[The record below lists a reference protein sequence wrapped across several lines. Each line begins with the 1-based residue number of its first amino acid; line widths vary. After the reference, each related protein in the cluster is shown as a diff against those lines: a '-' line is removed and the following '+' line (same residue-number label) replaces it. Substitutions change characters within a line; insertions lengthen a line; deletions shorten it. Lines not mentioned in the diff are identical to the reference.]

1 MRAIG
6 KAAAVTAMAV
16 ALLVAGAVAFARGTG
31 DAVDPAARGSSSSAL
46 LLPTPNAGSLDDAIA
61 SLQQRL
67 REIPDDWRGFAQL
80 GLAYVARARVTA
92 DPSWYPK
99 AEGVLRRS
107 LRLHPDGNVDGALG
121 IGALDLARHDFA
133 AALRQGRRAASLDPY
148 DADAYGVIGDALLEL
163 GRYDRA
169 FESFQTMVDKRPDLA
184 SYARVAYARE
194 LLGDVSGAERAMQMA
209 FDAAGTPSDS
219 AWTAYQLG
227 ELAFGSGDIGSAGGW
242 YGRGLDL
249 DPAYVPNLAGLAKVA
264 WARGDDELAI
274 ARFTEVVARYPSAE
288 FVVALAD
295 LYRATGRPVLADQQE
310 AVVAAMHDLATASGV
325 NGDLELALF
334 DADHGDP
341 EGALAAARAEWARR
355 RSVHVADA
363 YAWALYANGR
373 YRRASAFAERALAL
387 GTRNALFLFHAGM
400 IRLELGDEAGA
411 RRYLSR
417 ALATNPNFSIL
428 HADDSARILS
438 RLGTATP
445 EAGR

>member
-6 KAAAVTAMAV
+6 KATAVTAMAV
-16 ALLVAGAVAFARGTG
+16 ALLVAGAVVFVRGTG
-31 DAVDPAARGSSSSAL
+31 DALDPATRHPSSSAL
-46 LLPTPNAGSLDDAIA
+46 LLPTPNAGSLEGAIA

-67 REIPDDWRGFAQL
+67 REIPDDWRGLAQL
-80 GLAYVARARVTA
+80 GLAYVAQARVTA
-92 DPSWYPK
+92 DASWYPK
-99 AEGVLRRS
+99 AGAALRRS
-107 LRLHPDGNVDGALG
+107 LRLQPDENVDGALG
-121 IGALDLARHDFA
+121 IGTLDLARHDFA
-133 AALRQGRRAASLDPY
+133 AALRQGRRASELDPY
-148 DADAYGVIGDALLEL
+148 SADAYGVIGDALLEL

-169 FESFQTMVDKRPDLA
+169 FESFQTMVDTRPDLA

-194 LLGDVSGAERAMQMA
+194 LIGDVSRAERAMRMA
-209 FDAAGTPSDS
+209 FDAAGSPSDS

-227 ELAFGSGDIGSAGGW
+227 ELAFGSGDVGSARGW
-242 YGRGLDL
+242 YARGLDL

-274 ARFTEVVARYPSAE
+274 ARLTEVVARYPSAE

-295 LYRATGRPVLADQQE
+295 LYRTTGRPALAEQQE
-310 AVVAAMHDLATASGV
+310 AVVAAMHDLATANGV
-325 NGDLELALF
+325 NVDLELALF
-334 DADHGDP
+334 DADHGEPD
-341 EGALAAARAEWARR
+341 GALTAARAEWARR

-373 YRRASAFAERALAL
+373 YRRASAFAERALSL

-400 IRLELGDEAGA
+400 IRLGLGDEAGA

-428 HADDSARILS
+428 YADDAKRILA
-438 RLGTATP
+438 RLVAATP
-445 EAGR
+445 EPGR

>member
-6 KAAAVTAMAV
+6 RATAATAMAV
-16 ALLVAGAVAFARGTG
+16 ALLVAGAVVFVRGSG
-31 DAVDPAARGSSSSAL
+31 DALDPATRHPSSSAL
-46 LLPTPNAGSLDDAIA
+46 LLPTPNAGSLEGAIA

-67 REIPDDWRGFAQL
+67 REIPDDSRGFAQL
-80 GLAYVARARVTA
+80 GLAYVAQARVTA

-99 AEGVLRRS
+99 AEAVLRRS
-107 LRLHPDGNVDGALG
+107 LRLQPDENIDGALG

-133 AALRQGRRAASLDPY
+133 AALRQGRRASELDPY
-148 DADAYGVIGDALLEL
+148 SADAYGVIGDALLEL

-169 FESFQTMVDKRPDLA
+169 FDAFQTMVDTRPDLA

-194 LLGDVSGAERAMQMA
+194 LIGDVSGAERVMRMA
-209 FDAAGTPSDS
+209 FDAAGSPSDS

-227 ELAFGSGDIGSAGGW
+227 ELAFGSGDVGSARGW
-242 YGRGLDL
+242 YARGLDL

-264 WARGDDELAI
+264 RANGDDELAI
-274 ARFTEVVARYPSAE
+274 ARLTEVVARYPSAE

-295 LYRATGRPVLADQQE
+295 MYRATGRPALAEQQE
-310 AVVAAMHDLATASGV
+310 AVVAAMHDLATANGV
-325 NGDLELALF
+325 NVDLELALF
-334 DADHGDP
+334 DADHGEPD
-341 EGALAAARAEWARR
+341 GALAAARAEWVRR

-363 YAWALYANGR
+363 FAWALYANGR
-373 YRRASAFAERALAL
+373 YRRASAFAERALSL

-417 ALATNPNFSIL
+417 ALATNQNFSIL
-428 HADDSARILS
+428 YADDAARILS
-438 RLGTATP
+438 RLVAAMP
-445 EAGR
+445 EPGR

>member
-16 ALLVAGAVAFARGTG
+16 ALLVAGAAVFVRGTG
-31 DAVDPAARGSSSSAL
+31 VAVDPAARRTSSSAL
-46 LLPTPNAGSLDDAIA
+46 LLPTANAGSLDGGIA

-80 GLAYVARARVTA
+80 GLAYVAQARVTA

-107 LRLHPDGNVDGALG
+107 LRLQPDENVDGALG

-133 AALRQGRRAASLDPY
+133 AALREGRRASDLNPY
-148 DADAYGVIGDALLEL
+148 SADAYGVIGDALLEL

-169 FESFQTMVDKRPDLA
+169 FEALQTMVDTRPDLA

-194 LLGDVSGAERAMQMA
+194 LVGDVPGAERAMRLA

-219 AWTAYQLG
+219 AWTTYQLG
-227 ELAFGSGDIGSAGGW
+227 ELAFGSGDVGSARAW
-242 YGRGLDL
+242 YARGLDL

-274 ARFTEVVARYPSAE
+274 ARLTEVVARYPSAE
-288 FVVALAD
+288 FVGALAD
-295 LYRATGRPVLADQQE
+295 LYRATGKPALADRQE
-310 AVVAAMHDLATASGV
+310 AVVAAMHDLATANGV
-325 NGDLELALF
+325 NVDLELALF

-355 RSVHVADA
+355 QSVHVADA

-373 YRRASAFAERALAL
+373 YQRASTFAERALAL
-387 GTRNALFLFHAGM
+387 GTRSALFLFHAGM
-400 IRLELGDEAGA
+400 IRLELGDEVGA
-411 RRYLSR
+411 RRYLSD
-417 ALATNPNFSIL
+417 AVATNPNFSIL
-428 HADDSARILS
+428 HAADAARVLA
-438 RLGTATP
+438 RLET
-445 EAGR
+445 GR

>member
-6 KAAAVTAMAV
+6 RAAAVTAMAV
-16 ALLVAGAVAFARGTG
+16 ALLVAGAAVFVRGTG
-31 DAVDPAARGSSSSAL
+31 VAVDPAARRTSSSAL
-46 LLPTPNAGSLDDAIA
+46 LLPTANAGSLDGEIA

-80 GLAYVARARVTA
+80 GLAYVAQARVTA

-107 LRLHPDGNVDGALG
+107 LRLHPDENVDGALG

-133 AALRQGRRAASLDPY
+133 TALREGRRASELDPY
-148 DADAYGVIGDALLEL
+148 SADAYGVIGDALLEL

-169 FESFQTMVDKRPDLA
+169 FEAFQTMVDTRPDLA
-184 SYARVAYARE
+184 SYARVGYARE
-194 LLGDVSGAERAMQMA
+194 LVGDVSGAGRAMRMA

-227 ELAFGSGDIGSAGGW
+227 ELAFGSGDVGSARAW
-242 YGRGLDL
+242 YTRGLAL

-295 LYRATGRPVLADQQE
+295 LYRASGQPALADRQE
-310 AVVAAMHDLATASGV
+310 AVVAAMHDLATANGV
-325 NGDLELALF
+325 NVDLELALF

-355 RSVHVADA
+355 QSVHVADA

-373 YRRASAFAERALAL
+373 YQRASTFAERALAL
-387 GTRNALFLFHAGM
+387 GTRSALFLFHAGM
-400 IRLELGDEAGA
+400 IRLELGDEVGA
-411 RRYLSR
+411 RRYLSD
-417 ALATNPNFSIL
+417 AVATNPNFSIL
-428 HADDSARILS
+428 HADDAARVLA
-438 RLGTATP
+438 RLET
-445 EAGR
+445 GR

>member
-1 MRAIG
+1 MRAIR

-16 ALLVAGAVAFARGTG
+16 ALLVAGATGFVRGTG
-31 DAVDPAARGSSSSAL
+31 VAVDPVARHTSSSAL
-46 LLPTPNAGSLDDAIA
+46 LLPTANAGSLDGEIA

-67 REIPDDWRGFAQL
+67 RAIPDDWRGFAQL
-80 GLAYVARARVTA
+80 GLAYVAQARVTA

-107 LRLHPDGNVDGALG
+107 LRLHPHENVAGALG

-133 AALRQGRRAASLDPY
+133 AALRQGRRASDLNPY
-148 DADAYGVIGDALLEL
+148 SADAYGVVGDALLEL

-169 FESFQTMVDKRPDLA
+169 FEAFQTMVDTRPDLA

-194 LLGDVSGAERAMQMA
+194 LLGDVPGAERAMRMA
-209 FDAAGTPSDS
+209 FDAAATPSDS

-227 ELAFGSGDIGSAGGW
+227 ELTFGSGDVGSARGW
-242 YGRGLDL
+242 YARGLDL

-274 ARFTEVVARYPSAE
+274 GRLTEVVARYPSAE
-288 FVVALAD
+288 FVGVLAD
-295 LYRATGRPVLADQQE
+295 LYRATGKPALADRQE
-310 AVVAAMHDLATASGV
+310 AVVAAMHDLATANGV
-325 NGDLELALF
+325 NVDLELALF

-355 RSVHVADA
+355 QSVHVADA

-373 YRRASAFAERALAL
+373 YRRASTFAERALAL
-387 GTRNALFLFHAGM
+387 GTRSALFLFHAGM
-400 IRLELGDEAGA
+400 IRLELGDEVGA
-411 RRYLSR
+411 RRYLSD
-417 ALATNPNFSIL
+417 AVATNPNFSIL
-428 HADDSARILS
+428 HAADAARVL
-438 RLGTATP
+438 ATL
-445 EAGR
+445 ETGR

>member
-16 ALLVAGAVAFARGTG
+16 ALLVAGGAVFVRGTG
-31 DAVDPAARGSSSSAL
+31 VAVDPAARRTSSSAL
-46 LLPTPNAGSLDDAIA
+46 LLPSANAGSLDGEIA

-80 GLAYVARARVTA
+80 GLAYVAQARVTA

-99 AEGVLRRS
+99 TEGVLRRS
-107 LRLHPDGNVDGALG
+107 LRLQPDENVDGALG

-133 AALRQGRRAASLDPY
+133 AALREGRRASDLNPY
-148 DADAYGVIGDALLEL
+148 SADAYGVIGDALLEL

-169 FESFQTMVDKRPDLA
+169 FEAFQTMVDTRPDLA

-194 LLGDVSGAERAMQMA
+194 LVGDVPGAERAMRMA

-227 ELAFGSGDIGSAGGW
+227 ELAFGSGDVDSARGW
-242 YGRGLDL
+242 YARGLDL
-249 DPAYVPNLAGLAKVA
+249 DPAYAPNLAGLAKVA

-288 FVVALAD
+288 FVGALAD
-295 LYRATGRPVLADQQE
+295 LYRVSGKPALADRQE
-310 AVVAAMHDLATASGV
+310 AVVAAMHDLATANGV
-325 NGDLELALF
+325 NVDLELALF

-355 RSVHVADA
+355 QSVHVADA

-373 YRRASAFAERALAL
+373 YRRASTFAERALAL
-387 GTRNALFLFHAGM
+387 GTRSALILFHAGM
-400 IRLELGDEAGA
+400 IRLELGDEVGA
-411 RRYLSR
+411 RRYLSD
-417 ALATNPNFSIL
+417 AVATNPNFSIL
-428 HADDSARILS
+428 HAADAERVLARLE
-438 RLGTATP
+438 T
-445 EAGR
+445 GR

>member
-1 MRAIG
+1 MRALG
-6 KAAAVTAMAV
+6 KAAAVTVMAV
-16 ALLVAGAVAFARGTG
+16 ALLVAGAVVFVRGTG
-31 DAVDPAARGSSSSAL
+31 EAVDPAARPPSSSAL
-46 LLPTPNAGSLDDAIA
+46 LLPTPNAGSLDGAIA

-80 GLAYVARARVTA
+80 GLAYVARGRVTA

-107 LRLHPDGNVDGALG
+107 LRLHPGENADGALG
-121 IGALDLARHDFA
+121 IGVLDLARHDFA
-133 AALRQGRRAASLDPY
+133 DALRQGRRAASLDPH

-169 FESFQTMVDKRPDLA
+169 FEAFQTMVDTRPDLA

-194 LLGDVSGAERAMQMA
+194 LLGDVSGAERAMRMA

-227 ELAFGSGDIGSAGGW
+227 ELAFGSGDVRSARGW
-242 YGRGLDL
+242 YARGLDL

-274 ARFTEVVARYPSAE
+274 ARLTEVVARYPSAE

-310 AVVAAMHDLATASGV
+310 AVVAAMHDLATTNGV
-325 NGDLELALF
+325 NVDLELALF

-387 GTRNALFLFHAGM
+387 GTRNAPFLFHAGM
-400 IRLELGDEAGA
+400 IRFELGDEAGA

-428 HADDSARILS
+428 HADDASRILS
-438 RLGTATP
+438 RLATMTQ
-445 EAGR
+445 ETG

>member
-6 KAAAVTAMAV
+6 RAAAVTAMAV
-16 ALLVAGAVAFARGTG
+16 ALLVAGAAVFVRGTG
-31 DAVDPAARGSSSSAL
+31 VAVDPAARRTSSSAL
-46 LLPTPNAGSLDDAIA
+46 LLPTANAGSLDGEIA

-80 GLAYVARARVTA
+80 GLAYVAQARVTA

-107 LRLHPDGNVDGALG
+107 LRLQPDENVDGALG

-133 AALRQGRRAASLDPY
+133 AALREGRRASDLNPY
-148 DADAYGVIGDALLEL
+148 SADAYGVIGDALLEL

-169 FESFQTMVDKRPDLA
+169 FEVFQTMVDTRPDLA

-194 LLGDVSGAERAMQMA
+194 LVGDVPGAERAMRMA

-227 ELAFGSGDIGSAGGW
+227 ELAFGSGDVGSARAW
-242 YGRGLDL
+242 YARGLDL

-288 FVVALAD
+288 FVGALAD
-295 LYRATGRPVLADQQE
+295 LYRATGKPALADRQE
-310 AVVAAMHDLATASGV
+310 VVVAAMHDLATANGV
-325 NGDLELALF
+325 NVDLELALF

-355 RSVHVADA
+355 QSVHVADA

-373 YRRASAFAERALAL
+373 YQRASTFAERALAL
-387 GTRNALFLFHAGM
+387 GTRSALFLFHAGM
-400 IRLELGDEAGA
+400 IRLELGDEVGA
-411 RRYLSR
+411 RRYLSD
-417 ALATNPNFSIL
+417 AVATNPNFSIL
-428 HADDSARILS
+428 HAADAARVLA
-438 RLGTATP
+438 RLET
-445 EAGR
+445 GR

>member
-6 KAAAVTAMAV
+6 RAAAVTAMAV
-16 ALLVAGAVAFARGTG
+16 ALLVAGAAVFVRGTG
-31 DAVDPAARGSSSSAL
+31 VAVDPAARHTSSSAL
-46 LLPTPNAGSLDDAIA
+46 LLPTANAGSLDGEIA

-80 GLAYVARARVTA
+80 GLAYVAQARVTA

-107 LRLHPDGNVDGALG
+107 LRLQPDENVDGALG

-133 AALRQGRRAASLDPY
+133 AALREGSRASDLNPY
-148 DADAYGVIGDALLEL
+148 SADAYGVIGDALLEL

-169 FESFQTMVDKRPDLA
+169 FEAFQTMVDTRPDLA

-194 LLGDVSGAERAMQMA
+194 LVGDVPGAERAMRMA

-227 ELAFGSGDIGSAGGW
+227 ELAFGSGDVGSARGW
-242 YGRGLDL
+242 YARGLNT

-288 FVVALAD
+288 FVGALAD
-295 LYRATGRPVLADQQE
+295 LYRATGKPALADRQE
-310 AVVAAMHDLATASGV
+310 AVVAAMHDLATANGV
-325 NGDLELALF
+325 NVDMELALF

-355 RSVHVADA
+355 QSVHVADA

-373 YRRASAFAERALAL
+373 YQRASTFAERALAL
-387 GTRNALFLFHAGM
+387 GTRSALILFHAGM
-400 IRLELGDEAGA
+400 IRLELGDEVGA
-411 RRYLSR
+411 RRYLSD
-417 ALATNPNFSIL
+417 AVATNPNFSIL
-428 HADDSARILS
+428 HAADASRVLARLE
-438 RLGTATP
+438 T
-445 EAGR
+445 GR

>member
-6 KAAAVTAMAV
+6 KATAVTAMAV
-16 ALLVAGAVAFARGTG
+16 ALLFAGAVVFVRGTG
-31 DAVDPAARGSSSSAL
+31 DALDPATRHPSSSAL
-46 LLPTPNAGSLDDAIA
+46 LLPTANAGSLDGEIA

-80 GLAYVARARVTA
+80 GLAYVAQARVTA

-107 LRLHPDGNVDGALG
+107 LRLQPDENVDGALG

-133 AALRQGRRAASLDPY
+133 AALREGRRASDLNPY
-148 DADAYGVIGDALLEL
+148 SADAYGVIGDALLEL

-169 FESFQTMVDKRPDLA
+169 FEVFQTMVDTRPDLA

-194 LLGDVSGAERAMQMA
+194 LVGDVPGAERAMRMA

-227 ELAFGSGDIGSAGGW
+227 ELAFGSGDVGSARAW
-242 YGRGLDL
+242 YARGLDL

-288 FVVALAD
+288 FVGALAD
-295 LYRATGRPVLADQQE
+295 LYRATGKPGLAERQE
-310 AVVAAMHDLATASGV
+310 AVVAAMHDLATANGV
-325 NGDLELALF
+325 NVDLELALF

-355 RSVHVADA
+355 QSVHVADA

-373 YRRASAFAERALAL
+373 YQRASTFAERALAL
-387 GTRNALFLFHAGM
+387 GTRSALFLFHAGM
-400 IRLELGDEAGA
+400 IRLELGDEVGA
-411 RRYLSR
+411 RRYLSD
-417 ALATNPNFSIL
+417 AVATNPNFSIL
-428 HADDSARILS
+428 HAADAARVLA
-438 RLGTATP
+438 RLET
-445 EAGR
+445 GR